1 MREKIVNGHQVMTD
15 GRTTWVNAP
24 DGSTV
29 GRFSKWGVD
38 VHRPI
43 TEQLKG
49 LPECL
54 DCSHHKPG
62 ETGWASEGWVRFV
75 TGVRDNFGVEVPDSF
90 APAFV
95 PLTTAIRQD
104 DGRDDHPAAEAAISA
119 GLIEA

>member
-1 MREKIVNGHQVMTD
+1 MRETIVSGHQVMTD

-38 VHRPI
+38 VHRSAA
-43 TEQLKG
+43 EQLAG
-49 LPECL
+49 MPECI
-54 DCSHHKPG
+54 DCTHQKPG
-62 ETGWASEGWVRFV
+62 KTEWASEGWGRFV
-75 TGVRDNFGVEVPDSF
+75 TGVRDHFGVEVPDSF

-95 PLTTAIRQD
+95 PLTAPIHQG
-104 DGRDDHPAAEAAISA
+104 DGREDHPTDELTISA